1 MTNENELILLIRE
14 NFKQLY
20 PYLDIKFKEINQKLN
35 RIGVNSNEDTIS
47 ILKQIEKNTKHF
59 NKDIEYLSEQVR
71 KHDMILNRIQQN

>member
-1 MTNENELILLIRE
+1 MTNENELILLIRK

-20 PYLDIKFKEINQKLN
+20 PYLDTKFKEINQKMN

-47 ILKQIEKNTKHF
+47 ILKQIEKNTKDF
-59 NKDIEYLSEQVR
+59 NKNIEYLSEQVR